1 MNMGKTALV
10 TGASSGIGLDL
21 AKRFAAEGYDVALV
35 ARSEGKLTEVARAIE
50 AEHKVRAHVVTA
62 DLAAPR
68 AADALMAK
76 LAERGIEVDVLVN
89 NAGYACYGAFSETD
103 LADELNMIQVNIVA
117 LTHLTKLVVR
127 QMVAKKAG
135 RVLNVASTAAFQ
147 PGPLMAVYYATKAY
161 VLSFSEAL
169 ANELA
174 GTGVTVT
181 ALCPGPT
188 KTGFQARAQMEQ
200 SKLVRGKEIM
210 TAETVARIGYAG
222 LMKGKTVVIPGVSNK
237 MMAQAVRFLPR
248 KTVTKLV
255 RNAQE
260 RAPH

>member
-1 MNMGKTALV
+1 MESRKTALV

-21 AKRFAAEGYDVALV
+21 AKQFASEGYDVALV
-35 ARSEGKLTEVARAIE
+35 ARSEGKLKEVAAAIE
-50 AEHKVRAHVVTA
+50 RDHKVRAHVVTA
-62 DLAAPR
+62 DLAKAG
-68 AADALMAK
+68 AADALVAA
-76 LAERGIEVDVLVN
+76 LEARGIDVDVLVN
-89 NAGYACYGAFSETD
+89 NAGYASYGAFEKTD
-103 LADELNMIQVNIVA
+103 LADELNMIQVNVVA
-117 LTHLTKLVVR
+117 LTHLTKLFVR
-127 QMVAKKAG
+127 KMVAKKSG

-169 ANELA
+169 ANELG

-188 KTGFQARAQMEQ
+188 ATGFQARAQMEE
-200 SKLVRGKEIM
+200 SKLVRGKAIM
-210 TAETVARIGYAG
+210 TSETVARAGYTG

-248 KTVTKLV
+248 NTVTKLV

-260 RAPH
+260 RAAH

>member
-1 MNMGKTALV
+1 MERRKTALV

-35 ARSEGKLTEVARAIE
+35 ARSEGKLKEVAAAIE

-62 DLAAPR
+62 DLAQPR
-68 AADALMAK
+68 AADTLVATLDAR
-76 LAERGIEVDVLVN
+76 AIEVDVLVN
-89 NAGYACYGAFSETD
+89 NAGYALYGAFTETD
-103 LADELNMIQVNIVA
+103 LADA
-117 LTHLTKLVVR
+117 LTHLTKLIVR
-127 QMVAKKAG
+127 KMVARKDG

-210 TAETVARIGYAG
+210 TSETVARAGYAG
-222 LMKGKTVVIPGVSNK
+222 MMRGKTVVIPGMSNK
-237 MMAQAVRFLPR
+237 MLAQAVRFLPR
-248 KTVTKLV
+248 NTVTKMV

>member
-1 MNMGKTALV
+1 MERRKTALV

-21 AKRFAAEGYDVALV
+21 AKRFAAEGHDVALV
-35 ARSEGKLTEVARAIE
+35 ARSEGKLKELAAALE
-50 AEHKVRAHVVTA
+50 AEHQVRAHVVTA
-62 DLAAPR
+62 DLAQPR
-68 AADALMAK
+68 AAETLVAALEA
-76 LAERGIEVDVLVN
+76 RGIAVDVLVN
-89 NAGYACYGAFSETD
+89 NAGYALYGAFTETD

-169 ANELA
+169 ANELR

-188 KTGFQARAQMEQ
+188 ATGFQARAQMEE
-200 SKLVRGKEIM
+200 SKLVRGKSIM
-210 TAETVARIGYAG
+210 TSEVVARAGYSG
-222 LMKGKTVVIPGVSNK
+222 LMKGKTIVIPGMSNK
-237 MMAQAVRFLPR
+237 MMANAVRFLPR
-248 KTVTKLV
+248 NTVTALV
-255 RNAQE
+255 RSAQE